1 MKLCIL
7 QPAYLP
13 WLGFLERVARCDE
26 CVLLDHVQI
35 DRNSKTKFA
44 SRNRVRTQQGWTWL
58 SVPLKTKGR
67 SDELEL
73 ERIEIEEDGRWRAKH
88 RACIEQ
94 SYARAPYLKEHR
106 PLLERLYA
114 QPWERLVP
122 LANASLEYLLEA
134 YDIRT
139 PLVSSASLGCREQK
153 SALILELCRAR
164 GATHYLSGP
173 FGRDYL
179 DAAAFASAG
188 IELEFH
194 DHVPPVYAQAHAGF
208 EPGLSAIDLLFN
220 HGPRAREILLSARSS
235 ELAA

>member
-13 WLGFLERVARCDE
+13 WLGFLERVAQCDE

-44 SRNRVRTQQGWTWL
+44 SRNRVRTQQGWAWL

-67 SDELEL
+67 SEELEL
-73 ERIEIEEDGRWRAKH
+73 ARIEIEEDGRWRAKH

-94 SYARAPYLKEHR
+94 SYARAPFLGEHR

-122 LANASLEYLLEA
+122 LANASLEYLLAA
-134 YDIRT
+134 YGIDT
-139 PLVSSASLGCREQK
+139 PLVSSASLGVRERKAQ
-153 SALILELCRAR
+153 LILEICRAR

-179 DAAAFASAG
+179 EPAAFAEAG

-194 DHVPPVYAQAHAGF
+194 EHVAPVYTQAHPGF
-208 EPGLSAIDLLFN
+208 EAGLSALDLLLN
-220 HGPRAREILLSARSS
+220 HGPRAREILLRARSS